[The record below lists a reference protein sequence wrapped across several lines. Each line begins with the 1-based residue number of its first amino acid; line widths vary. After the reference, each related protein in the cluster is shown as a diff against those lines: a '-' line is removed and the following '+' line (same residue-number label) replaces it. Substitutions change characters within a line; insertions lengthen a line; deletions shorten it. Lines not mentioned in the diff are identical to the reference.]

1 MKPSRP
7 PTLGGFQTQD
17 QLKILMDLYDFLM
30 DLQLDQ
36 LRALNA
42 AVTEGTFEAAARSLR
57 VTPSAISQRIKAL
70 EDSAG
75 RILLQRTKPV
85 RATESGLAVLRLA
98 RQIELLAGDTVRE
111 LGDTAQIRVPIAV
124 NADSLESWV
133 MPALSRVP
141 PGVCFEIHREDEE
154 HTTRLLRDGTVMA
167 AITST
172 AAPVQ
177 GCKVDKLGAMRY
189 RPLASPRFARTWFGD
204 GATAKAYA
212 AAPVVLFD
220 RKDDLQDRQLRQRSR
235 QPLDPPR
242 HYVPSSAGF
251 AEAVRLGLGWGMLPD
266 LQTSGDQAAGHL
278 VTIDRDAFIDV
289 PLYWQQWR
297 LDSPTLSGI
306 AAAIAAA
313 AADALR

>member
-1 MKPSRP
+1 
-7 PTLGGFQTQD
+7 
-17 QLKILMDLYDFLM
+17 M

-42 AVTEGTFEAAARSLR
+42 AVTEGTFDAAARSLR

-70 EDSAG
+70 EDAAG

-98 RQIELLAGDTVRE
+98 RQIELLAGDTSQE
-111 LGDTAQIRVPIAV
+111 LGGTAQDAGDSGRSTGRPVRVPIAV

-133 MPALSRVP
+133 MPALARVP
-141 PGVCFEIHREDEE
+141 SGVCFEIHREDEE

-189 RPLASPRFARTWFGD
+189 RPMASPEFAETWFGG
-204 GATAKAYA
+204 GATTKAYA

-220 RKDDLQDRQLRQRSR
+220 RKDDLQDRQLRRRSR
-235 QPLDPPR
+235 QPIDPPR
-242 HYVPSSAGF
+242 HYFPSSAGF

-266 LQTSGDQAAGHL
+266 LQVSGDEAAGRL
-278 VTIDRDAFIDV
+278 VAIDGDAFIDV

-297 LDSPTLSGI
+297 LDSPALSGI
-306 AAAIAAA
+306 AVAIAAA
-313 AADALR
+313 AAGALR